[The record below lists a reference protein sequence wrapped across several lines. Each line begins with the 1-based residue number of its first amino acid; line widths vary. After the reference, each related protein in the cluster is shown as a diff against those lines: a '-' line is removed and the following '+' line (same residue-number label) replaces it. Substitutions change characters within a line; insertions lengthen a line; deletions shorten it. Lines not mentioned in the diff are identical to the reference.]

1 MDERCSGGPPGFPQ
15 GPQPG
20 RTEQAAST
28 RTAIPNGDAD
38 GSWGH
43 IQPADWSWAVL
54 ERGGRRHLLPSR
66 AALLGAAIRQVA
78 FSRSQRCSEFLTC
91 PRT

>member
-1 MDERCSGGPPGFPQ
+1 MDERCSRGHPGFPQ
-15 GPQPG
+15 GPKPG

-28 RTAIPNGDAD
+28 RTAIPNRDAN
-38 GSWGH
+38 GSGGH

-54 ERGGRRHLLPSR
+54 ERGGRRHLLPGG

-91 PRT
+91 LRT